1 MGKFW
6 DFVVMMANE
15 SFPPKPTWTTEDV
28 PDLTG
33 KVIIVTGMF
42 ISIYFLVFANLFRIV
57 LGGNSGLGL
66 ELTKVRLHGH
76 MSTRRNRSFL
86 ATL

>member
-1 MGKFW
+1 
-6 DFVVMMANE
+6 MMANE

-33 KVIIVTGMF
+33 KVIIVTGML
-42 ISIYFLVFANLFRIV
+42 ILICSLAFANLFRIA

-66 ELTKVRLHGH
+66 ELTKVRLHSH
-76 MSTRRNRSFL
+76 MSTGRNRSFL
-86 ATL
+86 TTS